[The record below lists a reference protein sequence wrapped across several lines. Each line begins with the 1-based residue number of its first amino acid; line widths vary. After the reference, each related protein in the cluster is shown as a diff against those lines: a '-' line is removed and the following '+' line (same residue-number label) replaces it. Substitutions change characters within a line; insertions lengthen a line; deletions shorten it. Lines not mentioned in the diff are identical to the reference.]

1 MSEEKKSVDDT
12 PVSDL
17 VSLPPQEGMFPDRW
31 VILEIQD
38 PVHPGMPPYKKILS
52 GIQGGYLGSD
62 TWRMSS
68 PIDTIEKHEKYLHVK
83 TRSGSSYSLGNS
95 RYGFTS
101 LTSGVFDDILK
112 QYGNLVKL
120 LTLEDV

>member
-1 MSEEKKSVDDT
+1 MKSDEKETDSMKLS
-12 PVSDL
+12 PE
-17 VSLPPQEGMFPDRW
+17 EGMSPDKW
-31 VILEIQD
+31 VILELQD
-38 PVHPGMPPYKKILS
+38 PIHPGMPPYKKILS
-52 GIQGGYLGSD
+52 GMQGGYLDGD

-68 PIDTIEKHEKYLHVK
+68 PIDTIEKHENYLHVK
-83 TRSGSSYSLGNS
+83 TRSGSSYFLGNS

-101 LTSGVFDDILK
+101 LTSGVFENILN